1 MGVLLFAGAE
11 EDGWVADGDGTTGSW
26 STCGELVTL
35 GFASSALRPSSSAVI
50 MPVTVP
56 TATTTEA
63 ATTMAPRRAARLR
76 SALRAARRWA
86 RRPDTVLVPLRGGGR
101 VPPFWEAS
109 GPPTLPSAYDWDPSP
124 MGQLEQFTTSVDA
137 VVSRMRT
144 LDATLPERDGIAVF
158 NRVYL
163 AVTEAVD
170 RRIDGSGFPDA
181 RAAIT
186 LDARF
191 AERYLA
197 AVDAV
202 ADERRPPAC
211 WRPLFQ
217 FRRHPGV
224 RPLQFALAGI
234 NAHIGHDLALAVV
247 DSCRT
252 LNCEPADLEDEF
264 DRVGDLLV
272 SLEERIREDLMPGPD
287 LLQIADP
294 LTHLLGAFSLERA
307 RDATWSAAR
316 ALWALRRLPDV
327 AEEFTE
333 RLDAA
338 VGFAGRMLLT
348 PLPD

>member
-1 MGVLLFAGAE
+1 
-11 EDGWVADGDGTTGSW
+11 
-26 STCGELVTL
+26 
-35 GFASSALRPSSSAVI
+35 
-50 MPVTVP
+50 
-56 TATTTEA
+56 
-63 ATTMAPRRAARLR
+63 MA
-76 SALRAARRWA
+76 
-86 RRPDTVLVPLRGGGR
+86 
-101 VPPFWEAS
+101 
-109 GPPTLPSAYDWDPSP
+109 
-124 MGQLEQFTTSVDA
+124 QLEQFTTPVDA
-137 VVSRMRT
+137 VVSRMRA
-144 LDATLPERDGIAVF
+144 LEEDLPERDGVAVF

-170 RRIDGSGFPDA
+170 RCVEAGRFGDA
-181 RAAIT
+181 RTAVT
-186 LDARF
+186 LDVRF

-197 AVDAV
+197 AVDA
-202 ADERRPPAC
+202 AHRERRPPAC

-247 DSCRT
+247 DTCRT
-252 LNCEPADLEDEF
+252 LDCEPAEVEGEF

-294 LTHLLGAFSLERA
+294 LTHLLGSWSLDRA
-307 RDATWSAAR
+307 RDATWTAAR
-316 ALWALRRLPDV
+316 ALWALRGLPDV

-333 RLDAA
+333 RLDTA
-338 VGFAGRMLLT
+338 VGFAGRILLT

>member
-1 MGVLLFAGAE
+1 
-11 EDGWVADGDGTTGSW
+11 
-26 STCGELVTL
+26 
-35 GFASSALRPSSSAVI
+35 
-50 MPVTVP
+50 
-56 TATTTEA
+56 
-63 ATTMAPRRAARLR
+63 MA
-76 SALRAARRWA
+76 
-86 RRPDTVLVPLRGGGR
+86 
-101 VPPFWEAS
+101 
-109 GPPTLPSAYDWDPSP
+109 
-124 MGQLEQFTTSVDA
+124 QCEQFTTPVDA
-137 VVSRMRT
+137 VVSRMRA
-144 LDATLPERDGIAVF
+144 LDSALCERDGVAVF

-170 RRIDGSGFPDA
+170 RGIDSGGFGDA

-186 LDARF
+186 LDVRF

-202 ADERRPPAC
+202 AEERRPPAC

-217 FRRHPGV
+217 MRRHPGV

-247 DSCRT
+247 DACRS
-252 LNCEPADLEDEF
+252 LGCEPADLEDEF

-294 LTHLLGAFSLERA
+294 LTHLLGSWSLERA

-316 ALWALRRLPDV
+316 ALWALRRLPDF

-348 PLPD
+348 PLPG

>member
-1 MGVLLFAGAE
+1 MRQ
-11 EDGWVADGDGTTGSW
+11 
-26 STCGELVTL
+26 
-35 GFASSALRPSSSAVI
+35 SAH
-50 MPVTVP
+50 
-56 TATTTEA
+56 
-63 ATTMAPRRAARLR
+63 
-76 SALRAARRWA
+76 
-86 RRPDTVLVPLRGGGR
+86 
-101 VPPFWEAS
+101 
-109 GPPTLPSAYDWDPSP
+109 
-124 MGQLEQFTTSVDA
+124 FTTPAGVDT
-137 VVSRMRT
+137 VVSRMRA
-144 LDATLPERDGIAVF
+144 LDEALPGRDGVAVF

-170 RRIDGSGFPDA
+170 RRIDSGRLGDA
-181 RAAIT
+181 RTAIA
-186 LDARF
+186 LDVRF
-191 AERYLA
+191 AERYLT

-202 ADERRPPAC
+202 SDERRPPAC

-247 DSCRT
+247 DACRT
-252 LNCEPADLEDEF
+252 LDCEPADLEDEF
-264 DRVGDLLV
+264 DRVGELLGT
-272 SLEERIREDLMPGPD
+272 LEERIREELMPGPD

-294 LTHLLGAFSLERA
+294 LTHLLGSWSLERA

-316 ALWALRRLPDV
+316 ALWALRRLPEL

-348 PLPD
+348 PLPEVTDRTR

>member
-1 MGVLLFAGAE
+1 
-11 EDGWVADGDGTTGSW
+11 
-26 STCGELVTL
+26 
-35 GFASSALRPSSSAVI
+35 
-50 MPVTVP
+50 
-56 TATTTEA
+56 
-63 ATTMAPRRAARLR
+63 MA
-76 SALRAARRWA
+76 
-86 RRPDTVLVPLRGGGR
+86 
-101 VPPFWEAS
+101 
-109 GPPTLPSAYDWDPSP
+109 
-124 MGQLEQFTTSVDA
+124 QCEQFTTAVDA
-137 VVSRMRT
+137 VVSRMRA
-144 LDATLPERDGIAVF
+144 LDAALPERDGVAVF

-163 AVTEAVD
+163 TVTEAVD
-170 RRIDGSGFPDA
+170 RHIDGGRFPDA
-181 RAAIT
+181 GAAIT
-186 LDARF
+186 LDVRF

-197 AVDAV
+197 AVEA
-202 ADERRPPAC
+202 AEAEGRPPAC

-217 FRRHPGV
+217 MRRHPGV

-247 DSCRT
+247 DACRS
-252 LNCEPADLEDEF
+252 LDCEPAELEDEF

-294 LTHLLGAFSLERA
+294 LTHLLGSWSLERA

>member
-1 MGVLLFAGAE
+1 
-11 EDGWVADGDGTTGSW
+11 
-26 STCGELVTL
+26 
-35 GFASSALRPSSSAVI
+35 
-50 MPVTVP
+50 
-56 TATTTEA
+56 
-63 ATTMAPRRAARLR
+63 MA
-76 SALRAARRWA
+76 
-86 RRPDTVLVPLRGGGR
+86 
-101 VPPFWEAS
+101 
-109 GPPTLPSAYDWDPSP
+109 
-124 MGQLEQFTTSVDA
+124 QCEQFTTAVDA
-137 VVSRMRT
+137 VVSRMRA
-144 LDATLPERDGIAVF
+144 LDAALPERDGVAVF

-170 RRIDGSGFPDA
+170 RHIDDGRFPDA

-186 LDARF
+186 LDVRF

-202 ADERRPPAC
+202 ADGRRPPAC

-217 FRRHPGV
+217 MRRHPGV
-224 RPLQFALAGI
+224 RPLQFAMAGI

-247 DSCRT
+247 DACRS
-252 LNCEPADLEDEF
+252 LGCEPADLEDEF

-272 SLEERIREDLMPGPD
+272 SLEERVREDLMPGPD

-294 LTHLLGAFSLERA
+294 LTHLLGSWSLERA

-316 ALWALRRLPDV
+316 ALWALRGLPDV
-327 AEEFTE
+327 SEEFTE

>member
-1 MGVLLFAGAE
+1 
-11 EDGWVADGDGTTGSW
+11 
-26 STCGELVTL
+26 
-35 GFASSALRPSSSAVI
+35 
-50 MPVTVP
+50 
-56 TATTTEA
+56 
-63 ATTMAPRRAARLR
+63 MAQC
-76 SALRAARRWA
+76 
-86 RRPDTVLVPLRGGGR
+86 
-101 VPPFWEAS
+101 E
-109 GPPTLPSAYDWDPSP
+109 
-124 MGQLEQFTTSVDA
+124 QLTTSVDA
-137 VVSRMRT
+137 VVSRMRA
-144 LDATLPERDGIAVF
+144 LDAALPARDGVAVF

-170 RRIDGSGFPDA
+170 QRIDAGRFADA

-186 LDARF
+186 LDVRF

-197 AVDAV
+197 AVDTV
-202 ADERRPPAC
+202 AEERRPPAC

-247 DSCRT
+247 DACRT
-252 LNCEPADLEDEF
+252 LDCEPTDLEDEF

-294 LTHLLGAFSLERA
+294 LTHLLGSWSLERA

-316 ALWALRRLPDV
+316 ALWALRRLPDL

-338 VGFAGRMLLT
+338 VGLAGRMLLT

>member
-1 MGVLLFAGAE
+1 
-11 EDGWVADGDGTTGSW
+11 
-26 STCGELVTL
+26 
-35 GFASSALRPSSSAVI
+35 
-50 MPVTVP
+50 
-56 TATTTEA
+56 
-63 ATTMAPRRAARLR
+63 MA
-76 SALRAARRWA
+76 
-86 RRPDTVLVPLRGGGR
+86 
-101 VPPFWEAS
+101 
-109 GPPTLPSAYDWDPSP
+109 
-124 MGQLEQFTTSVDA
+124 QCEQFTTPVDA
-137 VVSRMRT
+137 VISRMRA
-144 LDATLPERDGIAVF
+144 LKAALPERDGVAIF

-163 AVTEAVD
+163 AVTETVD
-170 RRIDGSGFPDA
+170 RHIDGGRFTDA

-186 LDARF
+186 LDVRF

-197 AVDAV
+197 AVEGA
-202 ADERRPPAC
+202 EQEGRPPAC

-217 FRRHPGV
+217 MRRHPGV

-247 DSCRT
+247 DACRS
-252 LNCEPADLEDEF
+252 LGCEPAELEDEF

-272 SLEERIREDLMPGPD
+272 SLEEHIREELMPGPD

-294 LTHLLGAFSLERA
+294 LTHLLGSWSLERA

-316 ALWALRRLPDV
+316 ALWALRRLPDL
-327 AEEFTE
+327 AGEFTE